1 MRKVY
6 ILSFTKNIMEE
17 TLLDRY
23 RAQLDNVDNEII
35 YLIKRRFQVTQKIA
49 KYKKENN
56 MEIYQPDREQEIFN
70 ILCSKAITMKLDE
83 NFIQDLFGLI
93 IDESKK
99 QQEKIISK
107 E

>member
-1 MRKVY
+1 
-6 ILSFTKNIMEE
+6 MEE

-23 RAQLDNVDNEII
+23 RAQLDNVDSEII

-56 MEIYQPDREQEIFN
+56 MEIYQPSRENEIFN
-70 ILCSKAITMKLDE
+70 KISSKAITMKIDE

-99 QQEKIISK
+99 QQEKIYNK
-107 E
+107 D